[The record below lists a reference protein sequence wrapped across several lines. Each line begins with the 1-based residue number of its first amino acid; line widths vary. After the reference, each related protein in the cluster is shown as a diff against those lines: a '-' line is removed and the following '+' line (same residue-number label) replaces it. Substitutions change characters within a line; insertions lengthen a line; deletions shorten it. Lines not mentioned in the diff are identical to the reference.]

1 MKTRIVIGLLCA
13 GLVATPAVAHED
25 GVYESLG
32 HIPIGRIFLSPEDR
46 ARLDKVRGKA
56 PVRSTTARSTGNSS
70 ARPYDKDAA
79 GFIVSDSGTT
89 RVWKN
94 GDFVATTSASNVRF
108 PGQVRVA
115 SQEVPQHSDANAG
128 GKESAEPS
136 VEAGDEQE

>member
-1 MKTRIVIGLLCA
+1 MKTRLPIIVLFASLMA
-13 GLVATPAVAHED
+13 SPATAHED

-32 HIPIGRIFLSPEDR
+32 HIPVGRIFLSPEER
-46 ARLDKVRGKA
+46 ARLDKLRGKA
-56 PVRSTTARSTGNSS
+56 PVQTSSSRSTGNASK
-70 ARPYDKDAA
+70 RVYDKDAA

-94 GDFVATTSASNVRF
+94 GDFVATSSASDVRF

-115 SQEVPQHSDANAG
+115 SQAAAQDIDDNGEDDEAS
-128 GKESAEPS
+128 ESP

>member
-1 MKTRIVIGLLCA
+1 MKTRIPIIVLCA
-13 GLVATPAVAHED
+13 GLLTTPAVAHED

-32 HIPIGRIFLSPEDR
+32 HIPVGRIFLSPEER

-56 PVRSTTARSTGNSS
+56 PVQTNSSRATGNAKS
-70 ARPYDKDAA
+70 RVFDKDAA

-94 GDFVATTSASNVRF
+94 GDFVTTASASDVRF

-115 SQEVPQHSDANAG
+115 SQAASPDGDDNGDGDEHT
-128 GKESAEPS
+128 EPLL
-136 VEAGDEQE
+136 EAGDEQE

>member
-1 MKTRIVIGLLCA
+1 MRPKLPIIV
-13 GLVATPAVAHED
+13 LVAGFLTTPAIAHED

-32 HIPIGRIFLSPEDR
+32 HIPVGRIFLSPEER

-56 PVRSTTARSTGNSS
+56 PVQSNSS
-70 ARPYDKDAA
+70 RPSGNAKSRVFDNDAA
-79 GFIVSDSGTT
+79 GFIISDSGTT

-94 GDFVATTSASNVRF
+94 GDFVTTAAASDVRF

-115 SQEVPQHSDANAG
+115 SQTAPQDG
-128 GKESAEPS
+128 DDDDTAEPA

>member
-1 MKTRIVIGLLCA
+1 MKNRLVIGIMFA
-13 GLVATPAVAHED
+13 GLVTTPAVAHED

-56 PVRSTTARSTGNSS
+56 PVPSTTARSTGNAS
-70 ARPYDKDAA
+70 ARTYDKDAA

-94 GDFVATTSASNVRF
+94 GDFVATASASDVRF

-115 SQEVPQHSDANAG
+115 SQSAPHASDADADDE
-128 GKESAEPS
+128 ESGEPS
-136 VEAGDEQE
+136 IEAGDERE